1 MNIYLMKADSKTAD
15 DMAAWLCGHIG
26 HVGVV
31 IYQPDEE
38 SLITAKALAKALGSH
53 IADTAL
59 PEQWGEIQRLAQQST
74 DIAVVTSTPAALP
87 EAWGFHIAAT
97 FEPGAIAM
105 LTSGGTVCWL
115 VTPAIVLKDKVVIE
129 SARKLVNMFAP
140 LPVSESQ
147 KAKRSKKLRE
157 AADSGDTE
165 KSWVGGTC
173 DVCQENADAGW
184 IDMDD
189 TFPSGDDEPPAHP
202 HCDCDIETRDSSDE
216 EEGL

>member
-1 MNIYLMKADSKTAD
+1 MKADSKTAD
-15 DMAAWLCGHIG
+15 DMAAWLAGHIG

-31 IYQPDEE
+31 IYKPDDE
-38 SLITAKALAKALGSH
+38 STITAKVLAKALGSH

-59 PEQWGEIQRLAQQST
+59 PERKDEIQRLAQQST
-74 DIAVVTSTPAALP
+74 DIAVVTSDPDTLP
-87 EAWGFHIAAT
+87 EAWGFHVSAIFAS
-97 FEPGAIAM
+97 GAVAM
-105 LTSGGTVCWL
+105 IDADAKHLCWL
-115 VTPAIVLKDKVVIE
+115 VTPAIVLKDKAIVE

-140 LPVSESQ
+140 LRVTEAQ

-157 AADSGDTE
+157 AAAAGATE

-173 DVCQENADAGW
+173 EMCQENADAGW

-202 HCDCDIETRDSSDE
+202 NCDCDIETRDASEE
-216 EEGL
+216 EEGV